1 MIVDG
6 NLTVNG
12 NLTVSGF
19 YPVKPYIGLRVVS
32 GVVSANVGY
41 VPTANITIAQAT
53 SNGYTVT
60 FTPAHPN
67 GADFLVVA
75 QARTTSQTNTFFTCT
90 TTQTNTVLTVW
101 CRDLTNAIVRGN
113 FYIYTVP

>member
-1 MIVDG
+1 MIADG

-41 VPTANITIAQAT
+41 VPTANITIAQAS
-53 SNGYTVT
+53 SNAYTVT
-60 FTPAHPN
+60 FTPAHPT
-67 GADFLVVA
+67 GVDFLFFA
-75 QARTTSQTNTFFTCT
+75 QPLTTSSSNTFFSCT

-101 CRDLTNAIVRGN
+101 CRDLTNAIVSGN

>member
-1 MIVDG
+1 M
-6 NLTVNG
+6 NG

-19 YPVKPYIGLRVVS
+19 YPVKPYIGLRVIS

-53 SNGYTVT
+53 SLAYTVT

-67 GADFLVVA
+67 GADFLVFA
-75 QARTTSQTNTFFTCT
+75 QPRTTSATNAFFSCT
-90 TTQTNTVLTVW
+90 TNQTNTVPTVW
-101 CRDLTNAIVRGN
+101 CRDLTNAIVSGN